1 MTDQMP
7 PPAPGAYVWTEDG
20 YKWVPAAEAPQP
32 PPTPPP
38 PPAMV
43 HSGDGYTWRPTGSP
57 PAPVP
62 PDSIHRGGSSSQQR
76 RGGLAGGLV
85 AAVVGFLKYG
95 LVLLK
100 FGKLGGTAISFVISV
115 FIFAGLFGWQF
126 GVGALLLIAV
136 HESGHMI
143 FAWAE
148 GLKVSAPIFLGP
160 FGALVTT
167 RGFRDARQE
176 AVVAI
181 GGPVVGTIAAG
192 ACYVFAEA
200 LTPGSTRYLFLALAY
215 FGFLVNLFNMI
226 PMSPLDGGRVAGA
239 VSKWANVAG
248 IAILAVVL
256 AGYYLSGAFVN
267 PFLVLILLI
276 GIFTTVNRF
285 QHAKRGQEPPPLPA
299 RTRVSIGAAYLGL
312 LLVCI
317 VGMSVAHSALLNA
330 GIGQQI
336 V

>member
-1 MTDQMP
+1 MTQQMP

-20 YKWVPAAEAPQP
+20 YKWVPDTEASQP

-43 HSGDGYTWRPTGSP
+43 PSGDGYAWRPAGSP
-57 PAPVP
+57 PAPVS
-62 PDSIHRGGSSSQQR
+62 PDSIHGAPAGSQQR
-76 RGGLAGGLV
+76 RGGLAGGLI
-85 AAVVGFLKYG
+85 AAVIGFLKYG
-95 LVLLK
+95 VFLLK
-100 FGKLGGTAISFVISV
+100 FGKLGGTAISFIISV
-115 FIFAGLFGWQF
+115 FIFAGIFGWQF

-143 FAWAE
+143 FARAE

-167 RGFRDARQE
+167 KGFRDARQE
-176 AVVAI
+176 AIVAI
-181 GGPVVGTIAAG
+181 GGPVVGTIASG
-192 ACYVFAEA
+192 ACYVFAES
-200 LTPGSTRYLFLALAY
+200 LTPGTTQYLFLALAY

-226 PMSPLDGGRVAGA
+226 PMSPLDGGRVASA

-248 IAILAVVL
+248 IAVLAVVL
-256 AGYYLSGAFVN
+256 AGYYLSGAYVN
-267 PFLVLILLI
+267 PFLVLILIL
-276 GIFTTVNRF
+276 GVFSTVGRF
-285 QHAKRGQEPPPLPA
+285 QRAKRGQEPPPLPA
-299 RTRVSIGAAYLGL
+299 RTRITIGLAYLGL
-312 LLVCI
+312 VLVCL

>member
-7 PPAPGAYVWTEDG
+7 PPAAGSYVWTNDG
-20 YKWVPAAEAPQP
+20 YRWMPAAEDSP
-32 PPTPPP
+32 PLP
-38 PPAMV
+38 PPALV
-43 HSGDGYTWRPTGSP
+43 PTGDGYTWRPAGSP
-57 PAPVP
+57 GPLMP
-62 PDSIHRGGSSSQQR
+62 PDSSHPGPAGTQHR
-76 RGGLAGGLV
+76 RGGMIGGLI
-85 AAVVGFLKYG
+85 AALYAFLKYG

-115 FIFAGLFGWQF
+115 FIFAGIFGWPF

-143 FAWAE
+143 FARAQ
-148 GLKVSAPIFLGP
+148 GLKVSAPIFFGP

-167 RGFRDARQE
+167 KGFRDARQE

-181 GGPVVGTIAAG
+181 GGPVVGTGAALL
-192 ACYVFAEA
+192 CYVFAQS
-200 LTPGSTRYLFLALAY
+200 LSPGTTRYLFLALAY
-215 FGFLVNLFNMI
+215 FGCLVNLFNMI

-256 AGYYLSGAFVN
+256 VGYYLSGAFVN

-276 GIFTTVNRF
+276 GVFTTVSRF
-285 QHAKRGQEPPPLPA
+285 QRAKRGQEPPPIPA
-299 RTRVSIGAAYLGL
+299 RTRVEIGIAYLT
-312 LLVCI
+312 LLVVCV
-317 VGMSVAHSALLNA
+317 VGMSVAHSALLSA

>member
-7 PPAPGAYVWTEDG
+7 PPVAGSYVWTSDG
-20 YKWVPAAEAPQP
+20 YKWIPNPDEP
-32 PPTPPP
+32 PPPP
-38 PPAMV
+38 PPALV
-43 HSGDGYTWRPTGSP
+43 PSGNGYTWHAAGGP
-57 PAPVP
+57 PAAVS
-62 PDSIHRGGSSSQQR
+62 PDSIHRAPAGSQQR
-76 RGGLAGGLV
+76 RGGMLGGL
-85 AAVVGFLKYG
+85 AAALVGFLKYG

-100 FGKLGGTAISFVISV
+100 FGKLGGTAISFVISI
-115 FIFAGLFGWQF
+115 FIFAGIFGWQF
-126 GVGALLLIAV
+126 GAGALLLIAV

-143 FAWAE
+143 FARAE

-176 AVVAI
+176 AVVAM

-192 ACYVFAEA
+192 VCYVFAES
-200 LTPGSTRYLFLALAY
+200 LSPGNTRYLFLALAY

-248 IAILAVVL
+248 IAILGVVL
-256 AGYYLSGAFVN
+256 VGYYLSGAFVN

-276 GIFTTVNRF
+276 GVYTTVSRF
-285 QHAKRGQEPPPLPA
+285 QRARRGEEPPPIPA
-299 RTRVSIGAAYLGL
+299 RTRVEIGLAYLA
-312 LLVCI
+312 LLVVCV

>member
-7 PPAPGAYVWTEDG
+7 PPPAGAYVWTPDG
-20 YKWVPAAEAPQP
+20 YKWMPAADA
-32 PPTPPP
+32 PPP
-38 PPAMV
+38 PPAPAPLV
-43 HSGDGYTWRPTGSP
+43 PSGEGYTWRPAGSP
-57 PAPVP
+57 AVPVS
-62 PDSIHRGGSSSQQR
+62 PDSIHRAPTSNQQR
-76 RGGLAGGLV
+76 RGGLAGGLI
-85 AAVVGFLKYG
+85 AAVIGFLKWG
-95 LVLLK
+95 VVLLK

-115 FIFAGLFGWQF
+115 FIFAGIFGWQF
-126 GVGALLLIAV
+126 GIGALMLIAV

-143 FAWAE
+143 FARAE

-176 AVVAI
+176 AIVAI
-181 GGPVVGTIAAG
+181 GGPVVGTIASG
-192 ACYVFAEA
+192 ACYVFAES
-200 LTPGSTRYLFLALAY
+200 LTPGNTRYLFLALAY

-226 PMSPLDGGRVAGA
+226 PMSPLDGGRVASA

-248 IAILAVVL
+248 IAVLVLVL
-256 AGYYLSGAFVN
+256 AGYYLSGAYVN
-267 PFLVLILLI
+267 PFLVLILII
-276 GIFTTVNRF
+276 GVFSTVGRF
-285 QHAKRGQEPPPLPA
+285 QRAKRGQEPPPLSA
-299 RTRVSIGAAYLGL
+299 RTRVAIGVAYLGL
-312 LLVCI
+312 LLVCL

>member
-7 PPAPGAYVWTEDG
+7 PPSVGSYVWTNDG
-20 YKWVPAAEAPQP
+20 YRWMPAPEES
-32 PPTPPP
+32 TPPP
-38 PPAMV
+38 PPALV
-43 HSGDGYTWRPTGSP
+43 PTGDGYTWRPAGSP
-57 PAPVP
+57 PPP
-62 PDSIHRGGSSSQQR
+62 SPDSIHRAPAGSQQR
-76 RGGLAGGLV
+76 RGGMLGGLI
-85 AAVVGFLKYG
+85 AALFGFFKYG

-115 FIFAGLFGWQF
+115 FIFAGIFGWQF
-126 GVGALLLIAV
+126 GIGALLLIAV

-143 FAWAE
+143 FAKAQ

-181 GGPVVGTIAAG
+181 GGPVVGTMAALL
-192 ACYVFAEA
+192 CYVFAQS
-200 LTPGSTRYLFLALAY
+200 LSPGTTRYLFLALAY
-215 FGFLVNLFNMI
+215 FGCLVNLFNMI

-276 GIFTTVNRF
+276 GVYTTVSRF
-285 QHAKRGQEPPPLPA
+285 QRAKRGQEPPPIPT
-299 RTRVSIGAAYLGL
+299 RTRVEIGIAYLT
-312 LLVCI
+312 LLVVCV
-317 VGMSVAHSALLNA
+317 VGMSVAHSALLSA